1 MTHVIKKDLLSST
14 IKAYHAFMRLLFLF
28 ISLVIGFLWS
38 IQPGSAAEYGLFDR
52 YINQDSEPLRAKKL
66 QHFKDVGFDINS
78 YKSKDNPHIRSNTLE
93 RILLLRLD
101 ETFSEHYTPRQYKD
115 LVSVLLK
122 SRCPVPLDTVQKII
136 HYYKPDQHDK
146 GYLEPLQLCLR
157 NQRLGLSFRKPK
169 QGNKSWEMKDLEEYL
184 RHVNMSIRRSAKNE
198 PHDFLFQNTLLMDL
212 CEKGLFDDA
221 LYLLNAG
228 MPYDTQRHYKLK
240 TEKLPEFPTNFSVR
254 EKGMDGMEN
263 YKMSMKKV
271 LDPKRFRTALII
283 ACRTPYGDQKKRDKF
298 LLEVLKKAKKLKY
311 GRYFFLNAIDPEDEM
326 TALDYA
332 CCNDVDSSVIR
343 QMVDL
348 DMEGAAYYQDSSSVK
363 SPSDYAEDNKR
374 DDLKSIL
381 SRYSRRYVN
390 SEPKTGNNL

>member
-1 MTHVIKKDLLSST
+1 
-14 IKAYHAFMRLLFLF
+14 MRLLFLF
-28 ISLVIGFLWS
+28 ISLAIGFLWS
-38 IQPGSAAEYGLFDR
+38 IQPGSAAEFGLFDR

-66 QHFKDVGFDINS
+66 QHFKDVGLDINS
-78 YKSKDNPHIRSNTLE
+78 YKSKNNPRIRSNTLE

-101 ETFSEHYTPRQYKD
+101 ENFSEHYTPRQYKD

-136 HYYKPDQHDK
+136 RRYQPRQHDEE
-146 GYLEPLQLCLR
+146 YIEALQLCLHS
-157 NQRLGLSFRKPK
+157 QQFRLNFLKSKQKSTNYKTESWKIKNLDEFLEQNFR
-169 QGNKSWEMKDLEEYL
+169 QYFFIDGNNW
-184 RHVNMSIRRSAKNE
+184 NKNE
-198 PHDFLFQNTLLMDL
+198 VAKRKRNDVEEPYNFLFQNTLLMDL

-240 TEKLPEFPTNFSVR
+240 TEKLPEFPSQFSER
-254 EKGMDGMEN
+254 DSEKLDN
-263 YKMSMKKV
+263 YKLSIKKSI
-271 LDPKRFRTALII
+271 DKKRFRTALII
-283 ACRTPYGDQKKRDKF
+283 ACRTPYGDQKERDKF

-348 DMEGAAYYQDSSSVK
+348 NMEGAAYYQDSSSVK

-381 SRYSRRYVN
+381 SRYSLRYVN
-390 SEPKTGNNL
+390 SEPQTRNNP